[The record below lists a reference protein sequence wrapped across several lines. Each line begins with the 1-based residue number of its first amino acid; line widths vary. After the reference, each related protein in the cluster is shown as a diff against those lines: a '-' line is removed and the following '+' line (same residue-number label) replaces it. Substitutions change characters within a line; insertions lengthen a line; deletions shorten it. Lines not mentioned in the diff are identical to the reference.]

1 MAPLAVVTALVA
13 VKKAVVVVLGIAPV
27 GVPQAVLAL
36 GPVGVPV
43 SVEVP
48 PVPSLPAVNG
58 ALMGRGAEEPAR
70 DVSAFPVLRAV
81 RRAAVMPR
89 ADRSVVVPAPKPPV
103 SERAVQ
109 TARDAGSE
117 VVVVAARAVWV
128 ELVTI
133 SALVAS
139 PSAATGIRANP
150 SPLRFRS
157 VRPNASTPIPPMT

>member
-1 MAPLAVVTALVA
+1 MTSVRALAEANLPVPEGALVANAQVGTAAVIASTLIGGASGMAPLAVVTALVA

-89 ADRSVVVPAPKPPV
+89 ADRSVVVPAPK
-103 SERAVQ
+103 
-109 TARDAGSE
+109 
-117 VVVVAARAVWV
+117 AAR
-128 ELVTI
+128 
-133 SALVAS
+133 
-139 PSAATGIRANP
+139 
-150 SPLRFRS
+150 F
-157 VRPNASTPIPPMT
+157 